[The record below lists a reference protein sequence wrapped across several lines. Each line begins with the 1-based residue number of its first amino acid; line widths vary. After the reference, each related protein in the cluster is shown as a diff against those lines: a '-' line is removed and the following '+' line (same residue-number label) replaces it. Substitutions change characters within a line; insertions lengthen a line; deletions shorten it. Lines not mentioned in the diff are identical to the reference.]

1 MSSRED
7 ALHRLQE
14 RGKLLIQLLRRGKHA
29 HQRDIVTWGGVRIL
43 AGVAVALVL
52 LLAVSSLAPIL
63 PRPASVALGLVAW
76 AVIAG
81 LVWRHWLRPLRA
93 IPNLAVFSRLIEER
107 RDFRDMLRAA
117 LEFSERGAP
126 AGGSVELAGAAVDRA
141 YDEARTLSLTHLFRF
156 AHKRRDVTIA
166 AAGLAVVLLC
176 AAIWPSMTQ
185 RTFQNFAFAYPTP
198 ASIAYGELEVVGG
211 DTSILAG
218 DDVVV
223 RVRDHGPL
231 APEMTLRFNDT
242 GDLWK
247 VRQLEPETGRTP
259 YEYSFRLENVR
270 DKTVYRFESME
281 RSTPDVTIEVV
292 QRPIVNAFRL
302 RLVSPEY
309 TGREPVTLEDGRGDA
324 IALLGT
330 RIEVSGTSSQPLQ
343 QAFLVPGE
351 DEDGAVTLPAPLPMQ
366 IDGTEFRADFTLR
379 SDVRYHFEITDRLG
393 HANSDPVTYKLGVIA
408 DRAPYVELRDPQA
421 DAAIP
426 KSLQVPLAI
435 YAADDFGISRMT
447 LRYTRQRE
455 GEELDSSEKSL
466 NLPLRGATATDL
478 DGKPLGPGPAPEILK
493 MFAWNLTD
501 ENLFPG
507 DFISYYVE
515 VEDNDAFSGHKTA
528 RTPTYRLRL
537 PTLGEIYAKIQ
548 EEDDSR
554 VTNLEE
560 VLEKGREVSEKFE
573 ELARELKKNPE
584 LDWQKKQEID
594 RTLEKQREL
603 AKKVEDIAEGMQK
616 EVERMEEQQLVS
628 EEIAQK
634 MEQIRNLMQEVD
646 NETMQKYMERLQEA
660 MKQISP
666 EEIQRAMEEMQMSQ
680 EEFLKRLERT
690 KALLEQLKREQE
702 LDAMV
707 ERVAELLERQEQLTE
722 RTEKLTPDEAQS
734 KSTEDA
740 EKKEGQD
747 AQEGKPPQPEK
758 SEELARDQSDL
769 AEDTQE
775 VEKEL
780 DEMAKDFEQHGQEQ
794 LNEPNQETQQ
804 EKPSEEMQNASQ
816 QLQKQQPQSAQQNQQ
831 NAERRLR
838 SLYEQLMDAQMA
850 MAQNMM
856 AQMAEVLSKAARQS
870 LDVSFRQETL
880 SRELAPL
887 GDYEGT
893 GDLAR
898 SQQALRQA
906 TEHIVEGLDEVAKQN
921 IGMPT
926 HIMDLFGTALT
937 KMDQGVDAFEK
948 GNGLAGRVRGEE
960 AYAELNK
967 AVIELNRSARSCMSG
982 CSGSGMGMGSSQ
994 QRMGQTMER
1003 QQQLNDAT
1011 RQFAERLPNPQSLS
1025 PEERAQLSQML
1036 GQQRSIA
1043 GELRDIERQAAE
1055 QRDLL
1060 GRLDKMQEE
1069 MHEVI
1074 EDMESE
1080 ELSEETLRAQERIV
1094 SRMLQAQRSLH
1105 KRDYN
1110 KERESQSAGE
1120 VFSQGGAPLDADEY
1134 RKKLRRDIQRAL
1146 ESGSPEEYQD
1156 LVRQYF
1162 RAIAESEE
1170 KGEAVTP

>member
-1 MSSRED
+1 MSSRDD
-7 ALHRLQE
+7 ALQRLQE

-43 AGVAVALVL
+43 ASLAVVLVL

-63 PRPASVALGLVAW
+63 PRPASAALGLVAW
-76 AVIAG
+76 ALIAG
-81 LVWRHWLRPLRA
+81 LVWRYMLRPLRA
-93 IPNLAVFSRLIEER
+93 IPNLAVFSRLVEER

-141 YDEARTLSLTHLFRF
+141 YDEARTLSLTQLFRF
-156 AHKRRDVTIA
+156 AHKRRDLTIA
-166 AAGLAVVLLC
+166 AAGLVVVLLC
-176 AAIWPSMTQ
+176 AVIWPGMTQ
-185 RTFQNFAFAYPTP
+185 RSFQSFSFAYPTP
-198 ASIAYGELEVVGG
+198 ASIAYGMLEVMSG

-223 RVRDHGPL
+223 RVRDHGRL

-247 VRQLEPETGRTP
+247 VRQLEPETGAMP

-270 DKTVYRFESME
+270 DKTVYRFESMG

-302 RLVSPEY
+302 RLVPPDY

-366 IDGTEFRADFTLR
+366 IDGTDFHADFTLR
-379 SDVRYHFEITDRLG
+379 SDVRYHFEIADRLG

-426 KSLQVPLAI
+426 KSLQVSLAI

-447 LRYTRQRE
+447 LKYTRQRE
-455 GEELDSSEKSL
+455 GDELDSSEKSL

-493 MFAWNLTD
+493 LFEWNLTG

-554 VTNLEE
+554 MTNLEE
-560 VLEKGREVSEKFE
+560 VLEKGHEVSEKFE

-584 LDWQKKQEID
+584 MDWQKKQEID

-603 AKKVEDIAEGMQK
+603 AKKVEDIAEGMEK
-616 EVERMEEQQLVS
+616 ELERMEEQQLVS

-646 NETMQKYMERLQEA
+646 NETLQKYMQRLQEA
-660 MKQISP
+660 MQQISP
-666 EEIQRAMEEMQMSQ
+666 EEIQRAMEEMQLSQ

-690 KALLEQLKREQE
+690 KSLLEQLKREQE
-702 LDAMV
+702 LDALV

-722 RTEKLTPDEAQS
+722 RTDQLTPDEAQS
-734 KSTEDA
+734 KSEEDA
-740 EKKEGQD
+740 AKKESQD
-747 AQEGKPPQPEK
+747 AEGKSPQPEK

-780 DEMAKDFEQHGQEQ
+780 DEMAKAFEQNGQEQ
-794 LNEPNQETQQ
+794 LKEPNQETQQ
-804 EKPSEEMQNASQ
+804 EKPSEEMQNATQ

-906 TEHIVEGLDEVAKQN
+906 TERIVDGLDEVAKQN

-926 HIMDLFGTALT
+926 HIIELFGAALT

-960 AYAELNK
+960 AYAELNR

-982 CSGSGMGMGSSQ
+982 CSGSGMPGSQ
-994 QRMGQTMER
+994 QRMGQTMQK

-1011 RQFAERLPNPQSLS
+1011 RQFAERLPNPQSLT

-1060 GRLDKMQEE
+1060 GRMDKMQED
-1069 MHEVI
+1069 MQEVI

-1110 KERESQSAGE
+1110 KERESESAGE

-1170 KGEAVTP
+1170 KGETVTP